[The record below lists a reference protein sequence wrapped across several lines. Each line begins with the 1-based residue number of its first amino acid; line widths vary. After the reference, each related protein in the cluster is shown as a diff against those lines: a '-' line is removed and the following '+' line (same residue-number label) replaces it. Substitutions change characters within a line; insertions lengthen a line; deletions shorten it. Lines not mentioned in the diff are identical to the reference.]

1 MKYCAHCCTLF
12 ERGAI
17 CPDCKRELKKEI
29 KHSDPVTVIR
39 ADGFERERI
48 VAALRDN
55 GVPCVEQFDKKERS
69 ADAVTG
75 KLAAKVKIEV
85 PFAALEQAKDILVG
99 IGAVKLEGEKV
110 LENES
115 MPSGASD
122 ENSTKSFAYS
132 HTPRQQDVTQKKTG
146 KKKRKEKEPKPE
158 PQWEE
163 MSRTKRNVVRI
174 VSAILFIIVVAL
186 VIFGT
191 DFITGL
197 VKELF

>member
-17 CPDCKRELKKEI
+17 CPDCKRELRKEI
-29 KHSDPVTVIR
+29 KESDPVTVIR

-55 GVPCVEQFDKKERS
+55 GVPCIEQFDKKERS

-85 PFAALEQAKDILVG
+85 PFAALEQARDILVG
-99 IGAVKLEGEKV
+99 IGAVKLAGEKV
-110 LENES
+110 LENGS
-115 MPSGASD
+115 MPSGALESG
-122 ENSTKSFAYS
+122 TKTFKYS
-132 HTPRQQDVTQKKTG
+132 HTPVQQKKKG

-174 VSAILFIIVVAL
+174 VSVILFIIVVSL
-186 VIFGT
+186 VVFGT
-191 DFITGL
+191 DFVTGL

>member
-12 ERGAI
+12 ERGAV
-17 CPDCKRELKKEI
+17 CPDCKRELRKEI
-29 KHSDPVTVIR
+29 KESDPVTVIR

-99 IGAVKLEGEKV
+99 IGAVKLDGEKV

-115 MPSGASD
+115 MPSGAS
-122 ENSTKSFAYS
+122 ENSTKSFEYS
-132 HTPRQQDVTQKKTG
+132 HTPRQDAKQKKKG
-146 KKKRKEKEPKPE
+146 KKRKEKEPKPE

-163 MSRTKRNVVRI
+163 MSRTKRNAVRI

>member
-1 MKYCAHCCTLF
+1 MKYCAHCGTLF
-12 ERGAI
+12 ERGAV
-17 CPDCKRELKKEI
+17 CPDCGRELKKEMNQN
-29 KHSDPVTVIR
+29 DPVTVVR

-55 GVPCVEQFDKKERS
+55 GVPCVERFDKKERS

-75 KLAAKVKIEV
+75 KLAAKVKIQV
-85 PFAALEQAKDILVG
+85 PYAAMEQARDILVG
-99 IGAVKLEGEKV
+99 IGAVKPDGEMA

-115 MPSGASD
+115 MPSGAD
-122 ENSTKSFAYS
+122 DNQEKAYHYS
-132 HTPRQQDVTQKKTG
+132 HAPKQGVQKKKKG
-146 KKKRKEKEPKPE
+146 KKKEPKPE
-158 PQWEE
+158 PEWEE

-174 VSAILFIIVVAL
+174 VSAILLIIVFAL

-191 DFITGL
+191 DYIAGI

>member
-1 MKYCAHCCTLF
+1 MKYCSHCCTLF
-12 ERGAI
+12 ERGVV

-29 KHSDPVTVIR
+29 KETDPVTVIR

-55 GVPCVEQFDKKERS
+55 GVPCIEQFDKRERS
-69 ADAVTG
+69 ADAITG

-85 PFAALEQAKDILVG
+85 PYAALKQARDILVG
-99 IGAVKLEGEKV
+99 IGAVRLEGETV
-110 LENES
+110 LKNES
-115 MPSGASD
+115 MSSRTS
-122 ENSTKSFAYS
+122 ENNEKVFEYS
-132 HTPRQQDVTQKKTG
+132 HTPKQGVQQKEKG
-146 KKKRKEKEPKPE
+146 KKKRKTNEPKPE

-163 MSRTKRNVVRI
+163 MSRLKRNVVRL

-191 DFITGL
+191 DFITGMI
-197 VKELF
+197 KESF

>member
-1 MKYCAHCCTLF
+1 MKYCSHCCTLF
-12 ERGAI
+12 ERGAV
-17 CPDCKRELKKEI
+17 CPDCKRELKKVI
-29 KHSDPVTVIR
+29 KKTDPVTVIR

-55 GVPCVEQFDKKERS
+55 GVPCIEQFDKKERS

-75 KLAAKVKIEV
+75 KLAAKVKIQV
-85 PFAALEQAKDILVG
+85 PYAAMEQARDILVG
-99 IGAVKLEGEKV
+99 IGAVRLDGETV
-110 LENES
+110 LEDEN
-115 MPSGASD
+115 MPSKAAGNQ
-122 ENSTKSFAYS
+122 EKSYYYS
-132 HTPRQQDVTQKKTG
+132 HTPKQEVQQKDKG
-146 KKKRKEKEPKPE
+146 KKKRKTNESKPE

-163 MSRTKRNVVRI
+163 MSRTKRNVVRL

-191 DFITGL
+191 DFITGI

>member
-1 MKYCAHCCTLF
+1 MKYCSHCCTLF

-17 CPDCKRELKKEI
+17 CPDCKRELRKEI
-29 KHSDPVTVIR
+29 KDNDPVTVIR

-55 GVPCVEQFDKKERS
+55 GVPCIEQFDKRERS

-75 KLAAKVKIEV
+75 KLTAKVKIEV
-85 PFAALEQAKDILVG
+85 PFAALEQARDILVG
-99 IGAVKLEGEKV
+99 IGAVRLEGETV
-110 LENES
+110 LKNEC
-115 MPSGASD
+115 MPSGVS
-122 ENSTKSFAYS
+122 ENSTKTFEYS
-132 HTPRQQDVTQKKTG
+132 HTPKKGVQLKEKG
-146 KKKRKEKEPKPE
+146 KKKRKTNESKPE

-163 MSRTKRNVVRI
+163 MSRTKRNVVRL

-191 DFITGL
+191 DFIMGII
-197 VKELF
+197 KESF

>member
-115 MPSGASD
+115 MPSGTSD

-132 HTPRQQDVTQKKTG
+132 HTPRQDITQKKTG

-186 VIFGT
+186 VVFGT